1 MAKTALLVGYQETI
15 SEKLK
20 SRQGWKGCNIC
31 MFLFA
36 YETNQFQT
44 KNMAGQWK
52 RRGKECEDRTRELQ
66 KSKHIR

>member
-1 MAKTALLVGYQETI
+1 MEIAKTALLVGYQETI

-20 SRQGWKGCNIC
+20 SRQGWKGSNIC

-36 YETNQFQT
+36 YETNQFQI
-44 KNMAGQWK
+44 KNMAG
-52 RRGKECEDRTRELQ
+52 RRKECDDRTRELQ